1 MRNKIQYTDTSKQKS
16 TVEVGQFYRN
26 DVIDE
31 LYIVAEVQPP
41 GMYVLIGLNDG
52 VSWTELHETIDDIF
66 DGQKG
71 NFTLITDPFTITP
84 NNQES
89 QYNINMK
96 ENKFINLKKL
106 TEINTAADIKSF
118 EVRDEYEDDHQQCA
132 EVTIN
137 GIDCEFMWYDNVG
150 FIHYWDE
157 SNKAFDAL
165 KQAIMA
171 FAQQHVEALHEDGEC
186 SSEECK
192 ELYDKCQ
199 RFFDERI
206 AELVGARK

>member
-1 MRNKIQYTDTSKQKS
+1 
-16 TVEVGQFYRN
+16 
-26 DVIDE
+26 
-31 LYIVAEVQPP
+31 
-41 GMYVLIGLNDG
+41 
-52 VSWTELHETIDDIF
+52 
-66 DGQKG
+66 
-71 NFTLITDPFTITP
+71 
-84 NNQES
+84 
-89 QYNINMK
+89 MK

-137 GIDCEFMWYDNVG
+137 GIDCEFMWYEANVG

-157 SNKAFDAL
+157 SNRAFKSL

-186 SSEECK
+186 SYEEFK
-192 ELYDKCQ
+192 ELYDKCWC
-199 RFFDERI
+199 FFDERI
-206 AELVGARK
+206 AELVEARK